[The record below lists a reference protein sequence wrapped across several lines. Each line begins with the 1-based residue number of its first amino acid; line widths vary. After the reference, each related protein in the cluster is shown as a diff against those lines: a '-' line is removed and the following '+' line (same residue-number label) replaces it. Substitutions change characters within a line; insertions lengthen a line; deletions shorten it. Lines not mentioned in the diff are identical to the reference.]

1 MIDAVLDN
9 LEEKNID
16 ALPVFPYSKRP
27 EDMEWQKKDYP
38 RQRFAQDNN
47 VGANLKKSNLV
58 HFDFETP
65 VACTIGGKFL
75 PKNTFIIGKNIK
87 RTDKKKD
94 LLRIIFI

>member
-47 VGANLKKSNLV
+47 VGANL
-58 HFDFETP
+58 
-65 VACTIGGKFL
+65 
-75 PKNTFIIGKNIK
+75 
-87 RTDKKKD
+87 
-94 LLRIIFI
+94 